1 MPGFG
6 QFSSSYQIATDF
18 LRRLVANNGDGYGA
32 CEVTIPIA
40 IPDAVTGDIDT
51 VLPDKFEVVDVTCIK
66 QGGAGAG
73 NTMQVQTGAG
83 VVISDAIACAVD
95 KTVTRAGTIDPA
107 SSTIAAGGTLR
118 IHAVK
123 AAGTRTALVLVYGF
137 IRP

>member
-73 NTMQVQTGAG
+73 NTMQVKNGANA
-83 VVISDAIACAVD
+83 ISDAIACAVD
-95 KTVTRAGTIDPA
+95 KTITRAGTIDTA
-107 SSTIAAGGTLR
+107 QSVIAAGGTLR
-118 IHAVK
+118 LTATK
-123 AAGTRTALVLVYGF
+123 AAGTRNALVTVIGIL
-137 IRP
+137 RA